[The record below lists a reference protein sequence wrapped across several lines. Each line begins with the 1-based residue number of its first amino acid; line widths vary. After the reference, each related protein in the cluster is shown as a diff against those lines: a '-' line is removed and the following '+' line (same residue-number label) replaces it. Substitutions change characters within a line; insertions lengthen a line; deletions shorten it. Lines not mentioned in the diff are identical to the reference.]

1 MEETMKVLLGT
12 AAVVAGM
19 MFLASYAYANPSIS
33 CSCTILDRNGGRTSF
48 SGSSVEHV
56 EITRTESGNVN
67 ANCKV
72 DLPSGT
78 QKTWDFN
85 NTGFSCFIDGVG
97 TRDWQ
102 EVISANGQTT
112 LTCKIH

>member
-1 MEETMKVLLGT
+1 MKVLLGT

-19 MFLASYAYANPSIS
+19 TFVASYAHANPSIS
-33 CSCTILDRNGGRTSF
+33 CSCAIVLRNGQVSSF
-48 SGSSVEHV
+48 SGASVEHV

-72 DLPSGT
+72 DLPSG
-78 QKTWDFN
+78 QQQTWDFGS
-85 NTGFSCFIDGVG
+85 TGFLCFIDGVG
-97 TRDWQ
+97 TQDWQ

-112 LTCKIH
+112 LKCQIH